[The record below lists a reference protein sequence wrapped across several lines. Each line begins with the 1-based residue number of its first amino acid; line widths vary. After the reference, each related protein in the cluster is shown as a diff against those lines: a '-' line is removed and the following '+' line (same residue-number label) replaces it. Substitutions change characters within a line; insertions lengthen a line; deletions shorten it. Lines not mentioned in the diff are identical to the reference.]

1 MSGVRSYKFITCI
14 FLKNNCRF
22 SCTIQEKFV
31 PLHCDAKQTRAS
43 RNCGIAME
51 KIFPSA
57 RGSSAWRSG
66 KNEERRNRF

>member
-31 PLHCDAKQTRAS
+31 PLQHSCNNDIS
-43 RNCGIAME
+43 D
-51 KIFPSA
+51 
-57 RGSSAWRSG
+57 
-66 KNEERRNRF
+66 

>member
-31 PLHCDAKQTRAS
+31 PLQQVATMTLATKI
-43 RNCGIAME
+43 CGIANG
-51 KIFPSA
+51 KIFVNHGASF
-57 RGSSAWRSG
+57 S
-66 KNEERRNRF
+66 

>member
-31 PLHCDAKQTRAS
+31 PLQQVATMTLATKI
-43 RNCGIAME
+43 CGMAIE

-57 RGSSAWRSG
+57 RGSSA
-66 KNEERRNRF
+66 